1 MSRKKV
7 KRPKNP
13 GSRRTPGR
21 NNHHLTPKSRNG
33 KATPDN
39 LLLINIDKHKEWHR
53 IFGLMTLDEVIELL
67 IRLRRI
73 KKSQA

>member
-1 MSRKKV
+1 MSRKKI
-7 KRPKNP
+7 KKSS
-13 GSRRTPGR
+13 SRKTPSR
-21 NNHHLTPKSRNG
+21 NRHHLIPKSRNG

-39 LLLINIDKHKEWHR
+39 LLLMDIDKHKEWHR